1 MALAFSI
8 RTPGGAKKKI
18 VRGFAP
24 PLKGRAKPLGEGGR
38 ILRAMSGKKKKSPG
52 GNTIALNRRAKFD
65 YHLEERFEAGLAL
78 EGWEVKALR
87 EGRGQLVESYVLLQ
101 NGEAWLLGARIN
113 PSVSTSTHEIAQPDR
128 QRKLLLHRKELARIH
143 GAVSAKGYTC
153 VATSLY
159 WKGPL
164 AKAEIALAKGKRQFD
179 KRQDKKDH
187 DWQREKARIMK
198 AHNG

>member
-1 MALAFSI
+1 M
-8 RTPGGAKKKI
+8 
-18 VRGFAP
+18 
-24 PLKGRAKPLGEGGR
+24 
-38 ILRAMSGKKKKSPG
+38 
-52 GNTIALNRRAKFD
+52 
-65 YHLEERFEAGLAL
+65 
-78 EGWEVKALR
+78 
-87 EGRGQLVESYVLLQ
+87 VESYVLLQ

-113 PSVSTSTHEIAQPDR
+113 PSLSTCTHVDRPPRPPAQ
-128 QRKLLLHRKELARIH
+128 LLLHRRELARIH
-143 GAVSAKGYTC
+143 GAVSAKGPTC

-164 AKAEIALAKGKRQFD
+164 AKAEIALAKGKQEFD